1 MIYIVGFLAQLLFSA
16 RLLLQWIMS
25 EKAKKVVSPSIFW
38 KLSLLGAYLL
48 FIYGWLRDDFAI
60 ILGQLISYYIYIW
73 NLNKKESWQK
83 LPALIR
89 YILALTPV
97 VAVLFMLKDARGFV
111 EQFFLN
117 ENIPLW
123 LLLFGSMGQIIF
135 TLRFVYQWVY
145 SMKKNESLLP
155 LGFWLI
161 SLTGSLIIVAYALYR
176 RPCFDFRTVNGTG
189 RILPEHL
196 FASKGKR
203 IKRNGNLCTY
213 SVLPEQMYL
222 LRFLLGGFGAL

>member
-1 MIYIVGFLAQLLFSA
+1 MIYIIGFLAQLLFSA

-60 ILGQLISYYIYIW
+60 ILGQIISYYIYIW

-83 LPALIR
+83 LPGLVR
-89 YILALTPV
+89 YVLVLTPV
-97 VAVLFMLKDARGFV
+97 AAVLYMLKDARGFA

-117 ENIPLW
+117 DDIPLW

-135 TLRFVYQWVY
+135 TLRFVYQWLY
-145 SMKKNESLLP
+145 SRKKNESLLP

-176 RPCFDFRTVNGTG
+176 KDPVLILGQSTG
-189 RILPEHL
+189 LIVYC
-196 FASKGKR
+196 
-203 IKRNGNLCTY
+203 RNI
-213 SVLPEQMYL
+213 YL
-222 LRFLLGGFGAL
+222 LQKEKR